1 MAHTARLGGMTTANI
16 GKPENLNIA
25 DLNNFHS
32 NPRLGD
38 VEAIAASLQANGQY
52 KPIVVNRGTYTNR
65 PMEVLAGNHTLKAM
79 RLLTEREPDNPRFTE
94 AACWVVDVDD
104 DRANRIVL
112 ADNRTADLGTYQDDI
127 LKELLESLE
136 DDFDGT
142 GYSPDDVELLE
153 GLTGGEDDLSG
164 SAVGVSPEEK
174 YSHIV
179 ASPTYEPTSD
189 TPPQVVELY
198 DSEKSDELKEIIT
211 AANLPEELETFL
223 LKAAERHVVIDFEA
237 VAEYYAHAPAHIQQ
251 LFEQQALVIPDFNDA
266 IADGYIV
273 LQGQLDEILEAD
285 KKSRDNELADDGAEN
300 G

>member
-1 MAHTARLGGMTTANI
+1 MTTANI

-25 DLNNFHS
+25 DLNNFHA

-94 AACWVVDVDD
+94 VACWVVDVDD

-142 GYSPDDVELLE
+142 GYTNDDVELLE
-153 GLTGGEDDLSG
+153 GLAEVKDDVTG
-164 SAVGVSPEEK
+164 SAAGVTPEEK

-179 ASPTYEPTSD
+179 ATPLYEPTSE
-189 TPPQVVELY
+189 TPPAVSALY
-198 DSEKSDELKEIIT
+198 DSEKSEGLKETIRES
-211 AANLPEELETFL
+211 NLPSDLETFL

-237 VAEYYAHAPAHIQQ
+237 VAEYYAHAPAHIQE
-251 LFEQQALVIPDFNDA
+251 LFEQQALVIPDFDNA
-266 IADGYIV
+266 IADGYVV
-273 LQGQLDEILEAD
+273 LQGKLDEILEAD
-285 KKSRDNELADDGAEN
+285 KRSREAEAVNSGGENE
-300 G
+300 